1 MLPTIGLSLV
11 DLGPPRAGRRV
22 FPPAPGGG
30 ELGALV
36 LLARSGVKDVRR

>member
-30 ELGALV
+30 ELGPSYCSLEAV
-36 LLARSGVKDVRR
+36 SRM